1 MMVMAKRKAKKKVP
15 RRANATN
22 ALARLR
28 KVLAKQTKAV
38 LLDLVMD
45 RARDDRKHLQALE
58 AQFHIEPP
66 PEELYESTRRAI
78 ADATDFD
85 DREMNYNFDYD
96 GQAYQTVQKNLKRL
110 VAQGCFNEAMELS
123 LDLMSQGSYQVEMSD
138 EGLMTSDI
146 EDCLQVVVKALKKS
160 DLPAEKVRSWC
171 EAMAKKDRVGFICDD
186 PLKALQKHLQAV
198 S

>member
-1 MMVMAKRKAKKKVP
+1 MP

-28 KVLAKQTKAV
+28 KLLAKQTKAV

-45 RARDDRKHLQALE
+45 RARKDRKHLQALE

-85 DREMNYNFDYD
+85 EGQMNYNFDYD
-96 GQAYQTVQKNLKRL
+96 CQAYQTVQKNLKRL

-138 EGLMTSDI
+138 EGMMTGDI

-160 DLPAEKVRSWC
+160 DLPAKKVLDWC
-171 EAMAKKDRVGFICDD
+171 TAMVKKDRVGFIGEDQ
-186 PLKALQKHLQAV
+186 LKALRKHLQGV